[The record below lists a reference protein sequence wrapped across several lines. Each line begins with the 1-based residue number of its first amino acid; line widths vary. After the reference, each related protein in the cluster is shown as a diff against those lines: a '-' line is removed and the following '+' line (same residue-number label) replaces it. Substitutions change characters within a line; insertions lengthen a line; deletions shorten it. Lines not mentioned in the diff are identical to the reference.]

1 MLWAQWSRFAIVSSS
16 DSLFVLMAS
25 QLASRSMQAEVRMKA
40 PMVLSFR
47 SINQSSPVD
56 PSLLDGIATTGLRVV
71 CVMASGPDVLRVALA
86 ANARGMLVQG
96 WAWLGL
102 DTVAGAE
109 MSALGNLESIEAA
122 KAALHAWIYFEPDN
136 TAPVAF
142 FDRVRAATRA
152 DFPQSDDPQAAEL
165 DALSTPFAANMYDA
179 VVLYA
184 MAIGRNSS
192 GPLNGRHLVQTMRNV
207 SFDGMTGRVEIDE
220 NGDMKESIR
229 AMNYLLESDGAMH
242 GRQIGVCAP
251 SGRYSPLESHTVV
264 WPGGSG
270 ATPMDSAEPPGGVA
284 PPGGFNT
291 AWVLVGAGAA
301 AAMLVGGLAFLV
313 RRRHA
318 HLQAILSMLFT
329 EVSEL
334 VATFCLDVADLV
346 TDGVACFR
354 LVNGDLPLPN
364 EGYRMAY
371 AAIFCFGVAGTVL
384 SVGYRFRSAQLVRDQ
399 LQAQARKL
407 GHTTTLGEARRAEQ
421 LFEWE
426 LLQLHR
432 TKVAAA
438 LSLVTAGLQGVL
450 RARASARLEACVL
463 LERERWVPAQVC
475 L

>member
-1 MLWAQWSRFAIVSSS
+1 
-16 DSLFVLMAS
+16 
-25 QLASRSMQAEVRMKA
+25 
-40 PMVLSFR
+40 
-47 SINQSSPVD
+47 
-56 PSLLDGIATTGLRVV
+56 
-71 CVMASGPDVLRVALA
+71 
-86 ANARGMLVQG
+86 
-96 WAWLGL
+96 
-102 DTVAGAE
+102 
-109 MSALGNLESIEAA
+109 
-122 KAALHAWIYFEPDN
+122 
-136 TAPVAF
+136 
-142 FDRVRAATRA
+142 
-152 DFPQSDDPQAAEL
+152 
-165 DALSTPFAANMYDA
+165 
-179 VVLYA
+179 
-184 MAIGRNSS
+184 
-192 GPLNGRHLVQTMRNV
+192 
-207 SFDGMTGRVEIDE
+207 
-220 NGDMKESIR
+220 
-229 AMNYLLESDGAMH
+229 MNYLLESDGAMH

-270 ATPMDSAEPPGGVA
+270 ATPMDLFTDSAE

-301 AAMLVGGLAFLV
+301 AAMLVGGLAFVV

-318 HLQAILSMLFT
+318 HLQVIFSMLFT

-334 VATFCLDVADLV
+334 VATSCLDAADLV

-399 LQAQARKL
+399 LQAQARKP
-407 GHTTTLGEARRAEQ
+407 GHTTTLGEASRAEQ

-463 LERERWVPAQVC
+463 LEGAGLVPAQVC

>member
-16 DSLFVLMAS
+16 ESFFVLMAS

-40 PMVLSFR
+40 PMVLSLT
-47 SINQSSPVD
+47 SPVD
-56 PSLLDGIATTGLRVV
+56 PSQLDGISTTGLRVV
-71 CVMASGPDVLRVALA
+71 CVMANGPDVLRVALA

-109 MSALGNLESIEAA
+109 MSAIPNLESIEAA

-136 TAPVAF
+136 TATVAF

-152 DFPQSDDPQAAEL
+152 DFPLHTDDPQTAERN
-165 DALSTPFAANMYDA
+165 ALSTPFAANMYDA

-184 MAIGRNSS
+184 MAIGIGRNSS
-192 GPLNGRHLVQTMRNV
+192 GPLNGRDLVKAMRNV

-229 AMNYLLESDGAMH
+229 AMNYLLGSDGAMR
-242 GRQIGVCAP
+242 GRQIGVYSAP
-251 SGRYSPLESHTVV
+251 SGRYSPLESHTIV

-270 ATPMDSAEPPGGVA
+270 AAPIDSAEPPSS
-284 PPGGFNT
+284 FNT

-301 AAMLVGGLAFLV
+301 AAMLVGGLALLV
-313 RRRHA
+313 RRRYA
-318 HLQAILSMLFT
+318 HLQVIFSMLFT

-334 VATFCLDVADLV
+334 AATFCLDAADLV

-354 LVNGDLPLPN
+354 LVNGDFKVPN

-384 SVGYRFRSAQLVRDQ
+384 SVGYRFRSALLVRDQ
-399 LQAQARKL
+399 LQAQARQP
-407 GHTTTLGEARRAEQ
+407 GHTTTLGEARQAEQ
-421 LFEWE
+421 LFLWE

-438 LSLVTAGLQGVL
+438 LSLMTAGLQGVL
-450 RARASARLEACVL
+450 RARASAGLEACAS
-463 LERERWVPAQVC
+463 LERERLVPAQVC